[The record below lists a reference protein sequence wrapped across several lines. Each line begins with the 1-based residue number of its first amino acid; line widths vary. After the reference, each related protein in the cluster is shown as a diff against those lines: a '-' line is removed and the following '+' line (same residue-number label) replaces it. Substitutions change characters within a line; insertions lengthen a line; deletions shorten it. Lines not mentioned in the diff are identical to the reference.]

1 MMMRFR
7 LPYSAAI
14 VPSVTLAVTLAL
26 GGAGC
31 DSQTTRTDTTTAVE
45 PLLQIRTV
53 SNRADLVSGGDA
65 MVQIT
70 LPPDTAPDGLHVTV
84 GARDV
89 TSEFAVRSDGR
100 ILGVIRGLA
109 EGLNKVSVDLG
120 GKNGASLPI
129 TNRTNGPIFSGPRV
143 TPFECATPT
152 PRAESG
158 DKPRANASGLTS
170 VAAAGDADCTLKTEV
185 KLFYRSTDPTCVNA
199 EPDPSPGDPPLP
211 PNPCFK
217 PYDPNAPAPADLK
230 MTTTDAGVTVPY
242 IVRDERGTLNRGIY
256 DIVVLFDPKAD
267 AKDAGWKPFA
277 PQRAWNGK
285 VLYSFGASSN
295 QPRLQFR
302 SEQHWNNEDVAL
314 SRGYMVA
321 FNSMT
326 DSLYNSNRTLMTET
340 LMMMK
345 EKIVDNYGEI
355 KYMVGNGCSGG
366 SINQLTASSIFPG
379 LLDGIQPA
387 CTYPDSETTAMEV
400 VDCLQLVRAFSSQA
414 WLQLMTDQGV
424 AAPDVLAK
432 RAAIAGHVDFM
443 GCVAWVNSF
452 ADGGKPG
459 HFRPTRVDPATG
471 LMIVPSPAAPRNNC
485 LLPEVLVYNKDTR
498 PDGVRCGAAD
508 NAAAIYGFRT
518 DEDGE
523 VLEPKRARTTNDN
536 VGVQYGLK
544 ALLDG
549 DINGAEFLV
558 VNEQAGGLDA
568 DADLTDA
575 RTQADPEALEIAYR
589 AGIVSDGAHL
599 AQVPILDLR
608 GYDES
613 GIHHSWRSYELR
625 ARLDDANGN
634 HDNHVMWRQGLALAL
649 PSSFPLPSEA
659 LAVMDKWITAIKA
672 DDSGDPIADVIVAS
686 KPEDAVDLC
695 YLSTDTTLSTKVFD
709 MKVCDAD
716 ARLVPHSSPRQ
727 VAGGPVAENILKC
740 QLKPVDPADYD
751 GKLTEAQITRLKEL
765 FEDGV
770 CDFSKPGVGQAPAES
785 PLDFSSGP
793 GGIPFRNPPSTK
805 GP

>member
-1 MMMRFR
+1 MKMRFR
-7 LPYSAAI
+7 LPCSAAI
-14 VPSVTLAVTLAL
+14 VPSMTLGVTLAL

-31 DSQTTRTDTTTAVE
+31 SSQSSRTDNTTETE
-45 PLLQIRTV
+45 TLLQIRTV
-53 SNRADLVSGGDA
+53 SNRADMISGGDA

-70 LPPDTAPDGLHVTV
+70 LPPNTSPDGLHVTV
-84 GARDV
+84 GGRDV
-89 TSEFAVRSDGR
+89 TSEFAVRADGR

-109 EGLNKVSVDLG
+109 EGPNKVSVDVA
-120 GKNGASLPI
+120 GKHAASLPI
-129 TNRTNGPIFSGPRV
+129 TNRTNGPLFSGPRV
-143 TPFECATPT
+143 TPFVCATPT
-152 PRAESG
+152 PRPESG
-158 DKPRANASGLTS
+158 SMPRTNASGLSTEA
-170 VAAAGDADCTLKTEV
+170 VAGDGDCTIKTEV
-185 KLFYRSTDPTCVNA
+185 KLFYRSTDPTCMNV

-211 PNPCFK
+211 VNPCFK
-217 PYDPNAPAPADLK
+217 PYDPNGPAPTDLK

-267 AKDAGWKPFA
+267 SKDAGWKPFA
-277 PQRAWNGK
+277 PQNGWNGK

-314 SRGYMVA
+314 SKGYMVA

-345 EKIVDNYGEI
+345 EKIIDSYGEI

-387 CTYPDSETTAMEV
+387 CTYPDSETTAIEV
-400 VDCLQLVRAFSSQA
+400 VDCLQLVRAFSSQP
-414 WLQLMTDQGV
+414 WLELMTSQGV
-424 AAPDVLAK
+424 ALPDVFKK
-432 RAAIAGHVDFM
+432 RAAIAGHLDHL
-443 GCVAWVNSF
+443 GCIAWVNSF

-471 LMIVPSPAAPRNNC
+471 VLLDPSPAAPRNNC
-485 LLPEVLVYNKDTR
+485 LLPEAMVYNKDTNR
-498 PDGVRCGAAD
+498 GGIRCGATD
-508 NAAAIYGFRT
+508 NAAAIFGFVA
-518 DEDGE
+518 DKDGK
-523 VLEPKRARTTNDN
+523 VLEPRRARTTNDN

-544 ALLDG
+544 ALLAG
-549 DINGAEFLV
+549 DITGEEFLV

-568 DADLTDA
+568 DANLTDE
-575 RTQADPEALEIAYR
+575 RTVGNPDALAIAYR
-589 AGIVSDGAHL
+589 AGIVADGKHL
-599 AQVPILDLR
+599 ARVPILDLR

-613 GIHHSWRSYELR
+613 GIHHSWHSYSLR
-625 ARLDDANGN
+625 ERLDEANGGHGN
-634 HDNHVMWRQGLALAL
+634 YVMWRQGLALAL
-649 PSSFPLPSEA
+649 PSSFPLPTEA
-659 LAVMDKWITAIKA
+659 LEVMDKWILAIKA
-672 DDSGDPIADVIVAS
+672 DTSGDPIEDVIVAS
-686 KPEDAVDLC
+686 KPKEAVDLC

-709 MKVCDAD
+709 METCDAD

-740 QLKPVDPADYD
+740 QLKPVDPADYN
-751 GKLTEAQITRLKEL
+751 GKLTEEQITRLKAL
-765 FEDGV
+765 FKDGV
-770 CDFSKPGVGQAPAES
+770 CDFSKPGVGQTDAES

>member
-7 LPYSAAI
+7 CLCSIAIASSALLVI
-14 VPSVTLAVTLAL
+14 
-26 GGAGC
+26 GGPGCSSQSGTTENTAG
-31 DSQTTRTDTTTAVE
+31 TA
-45 PLLQIRTV
+45 PLLQIRTL
-53 SNRADLVSGGDA
+53 SNRADLVSGGDV
-65 MVQIT
+65 MVEII
-70 LPPDTAPDGLHVTV
+70 LPPNTTPDGLHVTAA
-84 GARDV
+84 GRDV
-89 TSEFAVRSDGR
+89 TGEFALRADGR

-109 EGLNKVSVDLG
+109 EGTSKIAADLA

-129 TNRTNGPIFSGPRV
+129 TNRTNGPLFSGPRV
-143 TPFECATPT
+143 KDFFCATPM
-152 PRAESG
+152 PRAET
-158 DKPRANASGLTS
+158 DTTPRANASGLSS
-170 VAAAGDADCTLKTEV
+170 VAAAGDTDCNLKTEV
-185 KLFYRSTDPTCVNA
+185 KMFYRTTDATCVNG
-199 EPDPSPGDPPLP
+199 EPDPSPGDPVTL
-211 PNPCFK
+211 NPCFK
-217 PYDPNAPAPADLK
+217 PYDPNGPAPTDLK

-267 AKDAGWKPFA
+267 SKDAGWKPFA
-277 PQRAWNGK
+277 PQNGWNGK

-314 SRGYMVA
+314 SQGYMVA

-345 EKIVDNYGEI
+345 EKIIDNYGEI

-379 LLDGIQPA
+379 LLDGVQPA
-387 CTYPDSETTAMEV
+387 CTYPDSESTAMEV
-400 VDCLQLVRAFSSQA
+400 VDCLQLVRAFSSPA
-414 WLQLMTDQGV
+414 WLQLMTDEGV
-424 AAPDVLAK
+424 AAPDVLKK
-432 RAAIAGHVDFM
+432 RAAIAGHLDFL

-459 HFRPTRVDPATG
+459 HFRPTRADTTTG
-471 LMIVPSPAAPRNNC
+471 LLINPSPAAPRNNC
-485 LLPEVLVYNKDTR
+485 LLPESMVYNKDTN
-498 PDGVRCGAAD
+498 PDGIRCGAAD

-518 DEDGE
+518 DADGE

-544 ALLDG
+544 ALLAG
-549 DINGAEFLV
+549 DITGDEFLV

-568 DADLTDA
+568 DANLADA

-589 AGIVSDGAHL
+589 AGIVSDAKHL
-599 AQVPILDLR
+599 AKVPILDLR

-613 GIHHSWRSYELR
+613 GIHHTWRSYALR
-625 ARLDDANGN
+625 ERLDKANGG

-649 PSSFPLPSEA
+649 PSSFPLPTEA
-659 LAVMDKWITAIKA
+659 LGVMDKWIEAIKA
-672 DDSGDPIADVIVAS
+672 DTSGDPIEDVIVAS
-686 KPEDAVDLC
+686 KPEAAVDLC
-695 YLSTDTTLSTKVFD
+695 YLSTDTTLSTKVTD
-709 MKVCDAD
+709 IAMCDAD
-716 ARLVPHSSPRQ
+716 PRLKAHSSPRQ

-740 QLKPVDPADYD
+740 QLKPVDPADYE

-770 CDFSKPGVGQAPAES
+770 CDFSKPGVGQTDAES

-793 GGIPFRNPPSTK
+793 GGIPLRNPPSTK